1 MQRSIWLVPLVA
13 GLSACGGSDSNEPNN
28 PDPQPPVSTLAKTIQ
43 GTLQKVDTDK
53 LWVNG
58 VEIPAA
64 RASVEINETKASVAE
79 LKPGMQLNI
88 KTDGSSATSVDYD
101 PVLVSPVSA
110 IDGEQ
115 AVVAGYRVTGL
126 DISKIKAGDIVEIS
140 GYNLSDNQF
149 KATYFAIDNDRQ
161 EMEVEGRVS
170 KLDTHL
176 KQFYIGSMQVDYGAN
191 AVQVE
196 GTLANGSWV
205 EVEGQ
210 YQGEVLL
217 ASEVEVERAPDL
229 DNGTEVELEGQVTW
243 VNELQTRFTLNQKWQ
258 VTLDGKTLFEDGTV
272 ADLKPGALVDVE
284 GLWQDDTQ
292 ELKATEIEFEKQSQ
306 PPVIAGHGFE
316 VEGKAVYEAG
326 VFSINGIVL
335 TLTPQTRFEDGLN
348 QASLN
353 GTWVQVEGSEQNGQ
367 FLVMEIEP
375 EVQEAD
381 IELKGLVNN
390 DGQGASLWGYKAS
403 DDSLKPHIGKRVDLE
418 CRFSGELLSQCRLD
432 D

>member
-13 GLSACGGSDSNEPNN
+13 GLSACGGSDSNESNN
-28 PDPQPPVSTLAKTIQ
+28 PDPQPPVATLAKTIQ
-43 GTLQKVDTDK
+43 GTLQKVDTDT

-58 VEIPAA
+58 VAIPAA
-64 RASVEINETKASVAE
+64 RASVEINETKASITE

-110 IDGEQ
+110 IDAEQ
-115 AVVAGYRVTGL
+115 AIVAGYQVTGL
-126 DISKIKAGDIVEIS
+126 DLSKVKAGDIVELS
-140 GYNLSDNQF
+140 GYNLSDSQF

-176 KQFYIGSMQVDYGAN
+176 KQFYLGNMQVDYGAN
-191 AVQVE
+191 AVQVDD
-196 GTLANGSWV
+196 TLANGSWV

-229 DNGTEVELEGQVTW
+229 DKGTEVELEGQVTW

-284 GLWQDDTQ
+284 GL
-292 ELKATEIEFEKQSQ
+292 
-306 PPVIAGHGFE
+306 
-316 VEGKAVYEAG
+316 
-326 VFSINGIVL
+326 
-335 TLTPQTRFEDGLN
+335 
-348 QASLN
+348 
-353 GTWVQVEGSEQNGQ
+353 
-367 FLVMEIEP
+367 
-375 EVQEAD
+375 
-381 IELKGLVNN
+381 
-390 DGQGASLWGYKAS
+390 
-403 DDSLKPHIGKRVDLE
+403 
-418 CRFSGELLSQCRLD
+418 
-432 D
+432 

>member
-58 VEIPAA
+58 VAIPAA

-88 KTDGSSATSVDYD
+88 NTDGSSATSVDYD

-196 GTLANGSWV
+196 GTLANGSW
-205 EVEGQ
+205 
-210 YQGEVLL
+210 
-217 ASEVEVERAPDL
+217 
-229 DNGTEVELEGQVTW
+229 
-243 VNELQTRFTLNQKWQ
+243 
-258 VTLDGKTLFEDGTV
+258 
-272 ADLKPGALVDVE
+272 
-284 GLWQDDTQ
+284 
-292 ELKATEIEFEKQSQ
+292 
-306 PPVIAGHGFE
+306 
-316 VEGKAVYEAG
+316 
-326 VFSINGIVL
+326 
-335 TLTPQTRFEDGLN
+335 
-348 QASLN
+348 
-353 GTWVQVEGSEQNGQ
+353 
-367 FLVMEIEP
+367 
-375 EVQEAD
+375 
-381 IELKGLVNN
+381 
-390 DGQGASLWGYKAS
+390 
-403 DDSLKPHIGKRVDLE
+403 
-418 CRFSGELLSQCRLD
+418 
-432 D
+432 

>member
-1 MQRSIWLVPLVA
+1 M
-13 GLSACGGSDSNEPNN
+13 
-28 PDPQPPVSTLAKTIQ
+28 
-43 GTLQKVDTDK
+43 
-53 LWVNG
+53 
-58 VEIPAA
+58 
-64 RASVEINETKASVAE
+64 
-79 LKPGMQLNI
+79 
-88 KTDGSSATSVDYD
+88 
-101 PVLVSPVSA
+101 
-110 IDGEQ
+110 
-115 AVVAGYRVTGL
+115 
-126 DISKIKAGDIVEIS
+126 
-140 GYNLSDNQF
+140 
-149 KATYFAIDNDRQ
+149 
-161 EMEVEGRVS
+161 
-170 KLDTHL
+170 
-176 KQFYIGSMQVDYGAN
+176 
-191 AVQVE
+191 
-196 GTLANGSWV
+196 
-205 EVEGQ
+205 
-210 YQGEVLL
+210 
-217 ASEVEVERAPDL
+217 EVERAPDL

-306 PPVIAGHGFE
+306 PPVIAGHAFE

-381 IELKGLVNN
+381 IELKGLVND
-390 DGQGASLWGYKAS
+390 DGQAPASGVIRPATTAS
-403 DDSLKPHIGKRVDLE
+403 SPISARGSTWNAASVAN
-418 CRFSGELLSQCRLD
+418 C
-432 D
+432 